1 MVPLKLLHEFDTN
14 VFRSSVDRKVKAEN
28 RVSIFGTKYSK
39 VDSFAVVGV
48 VNTEIFIKVPFYK
61 QTGQSQQFNVLFF
74 EDIFLGAPAGQPV

>member
-61 QTGQSQQFNVLFF
+61 QTGQFQQFNVLFF
-74 EDIFLGAPAGQPV
+74 EDTFLGAHTGQPV